1 MDRLSLAGV
10 VVGFLGVLAGQ
21 WLEGGRLLALLQVTA
36 FVIVFGGTLGAVMVQ
51 TPMYIFLLSLRMIR
65 WVFVPPVM
73 RPEELLKSLV
83 DWSQMARREG
93 LLSLESG
100 IGRQQD
106 PLVRKGLQ
114 MLVDGYSADRIGES
128 FHVDIQTYE
137 RMRWA
142 AARVW
147 EGAAGYSP
155 TIGMLGAV
163 LGLVHVMEKLG
174 DPSQLGAGIA
184 VAFISTIYGVG
195 FANLFFLPVSNKLKI
210 LIQQQ
215 MAYYEMLVDG
225 LQMIANGE
233 NPHFVKGKLQGYL
246 F

>member
-10 VVGFLGVLAGQ
+10 IVGLLGVLAGQ

-51 TPMYIFLLSLRMIR
+51 TPKHIFLLSLRMVR

-73 RPEELLKSLV
+73 RSEDLLKFIV

-114 MLVDGYSADRIGES
+114 MLVDGYSADRICES
-128 FHVDIQTYE
+128 FHVDIQTQE
-137 RMRWA
+137 RMQWA

-147 EGAAGYSP
+147 EGAAGY
-155 TIGMLGAV
+155 
-163 LGLVHVMEKLG
+163 
-174 DPSQLGAGIA
+174 
-184 VAFISTIYGVG
+184 
-195 FANLFFLPVSNKLKI
+195 
-210 LIQQQ
+210 
-215 MAYYEMLVDG
+215 
-225 LQMIANGE
+225 
-233 NPHFVKGKLQGYL
+233 
-246 F
+246 